1 MDKNKN
7 TSSVVD
13 ALKMTN
19 NVCPYFNLKTY
30 IPSRK
35 SAERLIYDI
44 QNLFFPMVFPT
55 PFTEEEM
62 LFDTT
67 ELLSG
72 IIKNESVALEFML
85 ELPAIKRRL
94 LNDASAI
101 YEGDPAATSAEE
113 IILAYPGFFS
123 TFVHRIAHSLYL
135 KKIPYLPRLMSEI
148 AHEKTGIDIHP
159 GAEIGERFCID
170 HGTGVVIGET
180 ARIGDRVKIYQ
191 GVTIGAKSFEI
202 DENGKLK
209 KGGKRHPDIGNNCII
224 YAGATILG
232 GDTKIG
238 DNCIIGGNVWLTH
251 SLPPGSKI
259 YYNEKGL
266 LHLGIIE
273 RKGRGT

>member
-7 TSSVVD
+7 TSSVKD

-19 NVCPYFNLKTY
+19 NVCPYFSKKVP

-35 SAERLIYDI
+35 STERFIYAI
-44 QNLFFPMVFPT
+44 QSLFFPMVFPT
-55 PFTEEEM
+55 HLTEET
-62 LFDTT
+62 LFSDIA
-67 ELLSG
+67 ELLSEM
-72 IIKNESVALEFML
+72 IENESFVFDFIR
-85 ELPAIKRRL
+85 ELPRIKRRL
-94 LNDASAI
+94 LNDVSAI

-113 IILAYPGFFS
+113 IILAYPGFFAIA
-123 TFVHRIAHSLYL
+123 VHRLAHSLYL
-135 KKIPYLPRLMSEI
+135 KQVPYLPRLMSEI

-191 GVTIGAKSFEI
+191 GVTIGAKSFES
-202 DENGKLK
+202 DENGRLK

-232 GDTKIG
+232 GDTKIC

-266 LHLGIIE
+266 SH
-273 RKGRGT
+273 